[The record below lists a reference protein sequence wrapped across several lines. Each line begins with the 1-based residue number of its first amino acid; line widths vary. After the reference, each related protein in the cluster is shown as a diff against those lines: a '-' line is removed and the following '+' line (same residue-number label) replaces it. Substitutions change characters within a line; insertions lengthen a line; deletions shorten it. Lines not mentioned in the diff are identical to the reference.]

1 MLEPIQIQS
10 ALGSVKMFQNLF
22 PCKNFSMKLF
32 PNISLHDYWFSRF
45 LPDLTLHY
53 IGQETTTKSGRGTS
67 SVANEAMGAMS
78 LPHTGASSTIEVQVS
93 F

>member
-1 MLEPIQIQS
+1 
-10 ALGSVKMFQNLF
+10 
-22 PCKNFSMKLF
+22 MKLS
-32 PNISLHDYWFSRF
+32 PKLLLQDYWLSRF

-67 SVANEAMGAMS
+67 SVANEAVGAMS

-93 F
+93 FSYIIF